1 MNKDFFRPLVI
12 IALAAIL
19 VGGLAMLIPAWNNK
33 LIPVK
38 KLHWFEALVPKPVA
52 PPADSALAM
61 DAHNIVSDLM
71 PLDSFLTKLNNPQ
84 SSLRIAYFGD
94 SIIEGDLIT
103 AKLRE
108 QLQASNGGVGVG
120 LVPITSIVAGFRQ
133 TIKHSF
139 AKNWESLSFMSPY
152 KNEISLGFTGYT
164 FIPRPYYIAEKAI
177 EPMKLDSLAV
187 LDSAMVAP
195 PEPKKKSTRYY
206 VNTAPWVEYRASGI
220 AGGAAEFS
228 RIRLFYSHAG
238 DSSYVYASQDG
249 GAKQKR
255 TLRSGTGVQML
266 DLSAASP
273 IKKLRLEFSA
283 SDPIHVYGVSFD
295 QAHGAYVDNFPI
307 RGYSGMY
314 FQRIQSEVLKGF
326 QQNLGY
332 DLIIL
337 QYGENVSSPKIRDY
351 SYYARGMKNTIKH
364 IQAAIPGVPILLIS
378 AHDRSFKNNGN
389 YATSPD
395 IPYLVATQSQIA
407 KDTGCGFW
415 NLFAAMGGMDS
426 MPGYVNHKPAWA
438 GKDYTHFTRAGG
450 EHIATMLYSYLK
462 GE

>member
-1 MNKDFFRPLVI
+1 
-12 IALAAIL
+12 
-19 VGGLAMLIPAWNNK
+19 
-33 LIPVK
+33 
-38 KLHWFEALVPKPVA
+38 
-52 PPADSALAM
+52 
-61 DAHNIVSDLM
+61 
-71 PLDSFLTKLNNPQ
+71 
-84 SSLRIAYFGD
+84 
-94 SIIEGDLIT
+94 
-103 AKLRE
+103 
-108 QLQASNGGVGVG
+108 
-120 LVPITSIVAGFRQ
+120 
-133 TIKHSF
+133 
-139 AKNWESLSFMSPY
+139 
-152 KNEISLGFTGYT
+152 
-164 FIPRPYYIAEKAI
+164 
-177 EPMKLDSLAV
+177 
-187 LDSAMVAP
+187 
-195 PEPKKKSTRYY
+195 
-206 VNTAPWVEYRASGI
+206 
-220 AGGAAEFS
+220 
-228 RIRLFYSHAG
+228 
-238 DSSYVYASQDG
+238 
-249 GAKQKR
+249 
-255 TLRSGTGVQML
+255 ML